1 MAAQEWL
8 ALADLA
14 NNLTVAF
21 LLLLAVVAFA
31 KGWVVTAGRLQD
43 WVERVRQ
50 LEAQN
55 AEQQKLLLSFTAE
68 LDKMT
73 DLIGQFR
80 ATLEAVARDLE
91 RRRSR

>member
-1 MAAQEWL
+1 MAAQEWT

-21 LLLLAVVAFA
+21 LLVVAVVAFA
-31 KGWVVTAGRLQD
+31 KGWIVTSGRLQD

-55 AEQQKLLLSFTAE
+55 AEQQKLLLGFTAE
-68 LDKMT
+68 LDKMA
-73 DLIGQFR
+73 DVVGQFR
-80 ATLEAVARDLE
+80 LTLEALARDQE